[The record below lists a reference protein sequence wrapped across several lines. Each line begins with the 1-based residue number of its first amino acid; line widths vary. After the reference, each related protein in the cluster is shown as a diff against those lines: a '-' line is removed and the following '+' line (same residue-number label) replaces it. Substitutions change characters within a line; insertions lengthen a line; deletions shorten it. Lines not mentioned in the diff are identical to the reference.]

1 VRTRPLSLAAA
12 GILLVA
18 IDLRLVAGDA
28 APDAIGWALV
38 AFAAHRLGMRW
49 PTLLAAAAAVASL
62 AEVHLPYEWEAY
74 DLLSG
79 RVIPNPDPNSAY
91 DERLVFL
98 PVEGPR
104 LAMMVGA
111 LALGGAALTMVLRE
125 LRRGAATTTDHRGT
139 KALKILSWM
148 VPLGWI
154 GPYVAIAIGWTINEG
169 AFDPV
174 WNDHW
179 ELVALVGIAIAV
191 AVAIVFATNANRR
204 WSASGDE
211 IGSPWAELM
220 LRDADQQSP

>member
-1 VRTRPLSLAAA
+1 MRPPTPSGGPSSPSPPTAWGCAGRPCSPPAAA
-12 GILLVA
+12 L
-18 IDLRLVAGDA
+18 
-28 APDAIGWALV
+28 
-38 AFAAHRLGMRW
+38 
-49 PTLLAAAAAVASL
+49 ASL

-104 LAMMVGA
+104 LALMVGA
-111 LALGGAALTMVLRE
+111 LALGGAALTMMLRE
-125 LRRGAATTTDHRGT
+125 LRRRAATTTDHRGT
-139 KALKILSWM
+139 KILKILSWV

-179 ELVALVGIAIAV
+179 ELIALVGIAISG
-191 AVAIVFATNANRR
+191 RR
-204 WSASGDE
+204 CDRVRDE
-211 IGSPWAELM
+211 REPPLE
-220 LRDADQQSP
+220 RVR

>member
-1 VRTRPLSLAAA
+1 MHIRPLSLAAA
-12 GILLVA
+12 GIVLVV
-18 IDLRLVAGDA
+18 IDLRLAAGDLV
-28 APDAIGWALV
+28 PDAIGWALV
-38 AFAAHRLGMRW
+38 AVGAHRLGMRSA
-49 PTLLAAAAAVASL
+49 TAFAGAAAVASL

-98 PVEGPR
+98 PLEGPR
-104 LAMMVGA
+104 LALTVGA
-111 LALGGAALTMVLRE
+111 IALGGVALTMMLRE
-125 LRRGAATTTDHRGT
+125 LRRRAATTIDHRGT
-139 KALKILSWM
+139 ETLKILSWL

-154 GPYVAIAIGWTINEG
+154 GPYVAIAVGWTIDEG

-174 WNDHW
+174 WNDQW
-179 ELVALVGIAIAV
+179 ELVALVGIAVAL

-220 LRDADQQSP
+220 LRDEQ